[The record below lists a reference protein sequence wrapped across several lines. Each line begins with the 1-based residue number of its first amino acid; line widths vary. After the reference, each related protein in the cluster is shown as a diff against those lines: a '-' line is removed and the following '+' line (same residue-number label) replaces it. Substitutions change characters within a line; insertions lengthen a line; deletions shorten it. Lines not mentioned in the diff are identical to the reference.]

1 MCCVGTLQQGVDRTR
16 IDPYRGY
23 HPRWFGSA
31 RRVRRRWC
39 DEWIIHSVWMILIDG
54 LVNVSVD
61 VSVWEFTVFSFDGW
75 MGRRV
80 SGSSLIS
87 LSQNEN
93 TRMLQM
99 NVLHVLYT
107 WHIWYIHCLAVRWM
121 IQGGWFRVSGYY
133 RNRLWNAISCRM
145 GHVFDVDVLV
155 YVCFCFYVF
164 YAFYV
169 FDVFDVFDVFVVVA
183 MQK

>member
-1 MCCVGTLQQGVDRTR
+1 
-16 IDPYRGY
+16 
-23 HPRWFGSA
+23 
-31 RRVRRRWC
+31 
-39 DEWIIHSVWMILIDG
+39 MILIDG

-75 MGRRV
+75 MGRHV

-107 WHIWYIHCLAVRWM
+107 
-121 IQGGWFRVSGYY
+121 
-133 RNRLWNAISCRM
+133 
-145 GHVFDVDVLV
+145 
-155 YVCFCFYVF
+155 
-164 YAFYV
+164 
-169 FDVFDVFDVFVVVA
+169 
-183 MQK
+183 